1 MGEAAERVIEF
12 RPNPKQVKFLT
23 ATNKYVAFGGARGGG
38 KSWAIRVKSILLANR
53 WAGIKIL
60 IVRRTLVEL
69 RNNHID
75 PMKQLLRGM
84 AKYNQQE
91 RKFIFPNGSTV
102 KIGRAHV

>member
-1 MGEAAERVIEF
+1 MSNTTANYTDEAYGRLITFE
-12 RPNPKQVKFLT
+12 PNEKQLRFLM
-23 ATNKYVAFGGARGGG
+23 AREKYVAFGGARGGG
-38 KSWAIRVKSILLANR
+38 KSWAIRAKAVMLANR

-75 PMKQLLRGM
+75 PLKALLRGI

-91 RKFIFPNGSTV
+91 RKFIFPN
-102 KIGRAHV
+102 